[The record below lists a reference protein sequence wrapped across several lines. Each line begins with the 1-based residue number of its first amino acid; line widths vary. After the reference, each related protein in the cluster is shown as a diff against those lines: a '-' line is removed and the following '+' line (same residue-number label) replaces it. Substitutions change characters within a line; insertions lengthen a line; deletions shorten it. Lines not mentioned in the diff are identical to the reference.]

1 MLKLLQWSVSKFRVS
16 ADIEGVLD
24 QAIAQMQQA
33 GTQTPPPPNPMQI
46 AEVENKKAQAAERQ
60 ANAQDTNV
68 DTQAKVL
75 QLNAMMRNTMQPNPG
90 LPPITGQ

>member
-1 MLKLLQWSVSKFRVS
+1 LQWSVSKFRVS

-33 GTQTPPPPNPMQI
+33 GVQQPPPPNPMQI

-60 ANAQDTNV
+60 ANAQDTSV

-75 QLNAMMRNTMQPNPG
+75 QLNAMMRNTMQPNSG
-90 LPPITGQ
+90 LPPVTGQ